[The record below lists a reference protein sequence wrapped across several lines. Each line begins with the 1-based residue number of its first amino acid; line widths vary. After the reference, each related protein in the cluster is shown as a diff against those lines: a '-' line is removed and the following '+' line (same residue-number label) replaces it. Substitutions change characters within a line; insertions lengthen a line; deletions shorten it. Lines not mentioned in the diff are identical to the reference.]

1 MKVAILLI
9 FVFIGL
15 PIHAQEITPK
25 TLAIGE
31 IRTIES
37 TILKESRTLN
47 VYLPSGYDHHKA
59 YPVMY
64 VLDGGID
71 EDFLHIT
78 GLVQFF
84 TMTFDMPDHI
94 VVGIANIDRKRDF
107 TFHTD
112 AADLKKEFPTAGQSD
127 EFIRFIETE
136 LLPFVESR
144 YKTTATKYILGQ
156 SLGGLL
162 ATEILLKK
170 PQLFT
175 NYLIVSP
182 SLWWDNDSLINN
194 AKAMLSNQSSAIE
207 YVYIA
212 VGADEDK
219 RMISHAKK
227 LSELIQKD
235 KRRKIRTDYI
245 KM

>member
-1 MKVAILLI
+1 
-9 FVFIGL
+9 
-15 PIHAQEITPK
+15 
-25 TLAIGE
+25 
-31 IRTIES
+31 
-37 TILKESRTLN
+37 
-47 VYLPSGYDHHKA
+47 
-59 YPVMY
+59 MY

-245 KM
+245 KMEGENHATILHNSIYKALSKLYPYK